1 MDYYIDFQGYCRLK
15 ADSVDEVREKFYDS
29 FYGNGLQ
36 DLNLEINCI
45 EEAEEEQRERVF
57 VTRQGAGATSEF

>member
-15 ADSVDEVREKFYDS
+15 ANSVEEVREKFYDS
-29 FYGNGLQ
+29 FYGSGLMQ

-45 EEAEEEQRERVF
+45 EEVEDEE
-57 VTRQGAGATSEF
+57 

>member
-15 ADSVDEVREKFYDS
+15 ANSVEEAREKFYDS
-29 FYGNGLQ
+29 FYGSGLQQ

-45 EEAEEEQRERVF
+45 EEVEDEEFENE
-57 VTRQGAGATSEF
+57 G